1 MRTTYTKKVWK
12 HNRTQ
17 KGGKRFRDYPEFKPN
32 LSPKEM
38 FRLGSFGGT
47 YWRPIYSHVT
57 KQHYKNIHQ
66 KQFPKSWWAGIPE
79 SHLSSADYDKS
90 INKYKVKV
98 GTSLEFW
105 EGKKWI
111 RESHPYGWVH
121 WYCDFYLGRRSKD
134 DERQIARWKGLAGP
148 NGRFMKFLVT
158 QIQKKRGTWNDYSV
172 SPKIRQVLQHWGYAL
187 TQGDYN
193 NELKERRKK

>member
-66 KQFPKSWWAGIPE
+66 KTISEIM
-79 SHLSSADYDKS
+79 
-90 INKYKVKV
+90 V
-98 GTSLEFW
+98 GRYSRKPF
-105 EGKKWI
+105 
-111 RESHPYGWVH
+111 
-121 WYCDFYLGRRSKD
+121 
-134 DERQIARWKGLAGP
+134 
-148 NGRFMKFLVT
+148 
-158 QIQKKRGTWNDYSV
+158 IQCR
-172 SPKIRQVLQHWGYAL
+172 L
-187 TQGDYN
+187 
-193 NELKERRKK
+193 